1 MLEQKKGSTSVE
13 EENKELDKLIALN
26 NQLIPLDNTEKEIV
40 NKIIEA
46 DNKDELKHQFDLFNM
61 NQSKKNAL
69 RVIKLNGLLGKIED
83 QAIERFEKRPDQISN
98 KELLD
103 YMQVVSTQI
112 EKSQNYISDI
122 QDKPM
127 ITVNNQKNELNV
139 SIGPELDRDSKSNV
153 INAVTNLLNQL
164 RNKSVSN
171 SESESNNDIIVDTQ
185 DVEIVQEDQNFSEN
199 NVLLNTEDNSEEE
212 IK

>member
-1 MLEQKKGSTSVE
+1 MVEQKKGSTSVE

-112 EKSQNYISDI
+112 EKSQNYISNI

-171 SESESNNDIIVDTQ
+171 SESESNNDIVIDTQ

-212 IK
+212 LK

>member
-1 MLEQKKGSTSVE
+1 MLEQKKGTTSVE

-26 NQLIPLDNTEKEIV
+26 NQLIPLNDTEKEIV

-112 EKSQNYISDI
+112 EKSQNYISNI

>member
-1 MLEQKKGSTSVE
+1 
-13 EENKELDKLIALN
+13 
-26 NQLIPLDNTEKEIV
+26 
-40 NKIIEA
+40 
-46 DNKDELKHQFDLFNM
+46 
-61 NQSKKNAL
+61 
-69 RVIKLNGLLGKIED
+69 
-83 QAIERFEKRPDQISN
+83 
-98 KELLD
+98 
-103 YMQVVSTQI
+103 
-112 EKSQNYISDI
+112 
-122 QDKPM
+122 M

>member
-13 EENKELDKLIALN
+13 EENKELDKLIELN

-112 EKSQNYISDI
+112 EKSQNYISNI

-153 INAVTNLLNQL
+153 INAVTSLLNQL

-171 SESESNNDIIVDTQ
+171 SEPESNNDIIVDTQ

>member
-13 EENKELDKLIALN
+13 EENKELDKLIELN

-112 EKSQNYISDI
+112 EKSQNYISNI